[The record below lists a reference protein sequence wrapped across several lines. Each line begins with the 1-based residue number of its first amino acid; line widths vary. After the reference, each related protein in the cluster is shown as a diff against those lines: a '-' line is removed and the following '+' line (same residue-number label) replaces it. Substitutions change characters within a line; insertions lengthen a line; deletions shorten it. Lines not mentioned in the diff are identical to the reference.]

1 MPLRTVDSD
10 SSGGMSRL
18 LTPALRW
25 MLLLGVLVHLIGFLL
40 FRVVTSPLPVTE
52 EKRPFIMF
60 LPDQAMSEGALL
72 EARASLFDSA
82 PLFVPT
88 RWSTSARVYPDFD
101 SQGNFPFEDYL
112 PSISL
117 VDELRPRKS
126 FGLEEYEIERA
137 EDLLALRFLRPWQ
150 SFGQDQDDPARLN
163 DWSPVAHVRVIGGGE
178 LTNPADSEFLR
189 ASSLSKLASSQGPV
203 RFYLNISASGRLLS
217 RPVLVES
224 SGLEEVD
231 SSVMD
236 WILDPATIAR
246 LPAGYLEVSIYL

>member
-1 MPLRTVDSD
+1 MPLRTVHSD
-10 SSGGMSRL
+10 SSGGLSRL
-18 LTPALRW
+18 LSPALRW
-25 MLLLGVLVHLIGFLL
+25 TLLLGVLVHLIGFLL

-52 EKRPFIMF
+52 EKRPFIVF

-101 SQGNFPFEDYL
+101 SQGHFAFEDYL

-126 FGLEEYEIERA
+126 FGLEEYEVERP
-137 EDLLALRFLRPWQ
+137 EDLLALRFLSPWQ
-150 SFGQDQDDPARLN
+150 SFGQDQEEPARLN

-178 LTNPADSEFLR
+178 LTNPAESKILR
-189 ASSLSKLASSQGPV
+189 ASSLSELASSEGPV
-203 RFYLNISASGRLLS
+203 KFYLNISASGRLFS

-231 SSVMD
+231 ASVMD
-236 WILDPATIAR
+236 WILDPETIAR
-246 LPAGYLEVSIYL
+246 LPTGYLEVSVYL